1 MAMIGSPDNAPDFL
15 MSVHQCRDCEADPP
29 ECTDE
34 IKRTCPFYH
43 IRNDPEDQEN
53 GTC

>member
-1 MAMIGSPDNAPDFL
+1 MAILRSQDIDPDFL
-15 MSVHQCRDCEADPP
+15 LSVHECRDCKSDPP

-43 IRNDPEDQEN
+43 IRNDPESQEKVL
-53 GTC
+53 C